1 MKLTHETLVDGN
13 PMQILLPRFTVSQ
26 IMRNDQQVSF
36 RIFFTANY
44 NTFTSDDYLVVKYA
58 EPDEDGMPKAD
69 GEGFVKYFRLDEDIK
84 PAIEDN
90 KKDVLVFGRLAYRPE
105 SKDFSIDWSDSAVS
119 RAATPSPTSLSNA
132 VMELSVTPPITK
144 PDRVLKGRTPTEKA
158 IAAQTMD
165 NRARNRHLI
174 KNKTDEYKQDEM
186 RAMAVIVPSIE
197 TVQLQNQ
204 LQRDK
209 ERTAYSEMMEIP
221 PETPLGTIPIYNT
234 QMDANNTRVNGNQSI
249 KDSRY
254 RLSLDG
260 KVVAVSH
267 AKDEEEDK
275 IRELA
280 YYARYGNGDDVDDID
295 YCQSFITKV
304 NKLAGH
310 NPPPNLRMF
319 YAKRLLGINSFYNA
333 SISSSFLSENTSMSE
348 ISTYLQTGPKALS
361 TVIEGN
367 EESFADS
374 SIMDD
379 VLPKLTDEQ
388 LLIVRDQLTR
398 RSYVRFIAKYNKYI
412 LTIHY
417 EYTDDAVDFLQIYA
431 ELLKAFS
438 KGGVEVDLKWLHDKF
453 YCEGDENEDDG
464 VDDSFEGDNGGAGDM
479 PSDEEEPGMGRSR
492 LTKVYTAPV
501 ELEEVTTDDEG
512 GDDDVIA
519 IDREEENA
527 ADDADN
533 ADGGGANNDN
543 DLNDVGGENGGNNG
557 GDFDISPWPPTQP
570 PEQPDKPPNPPVNEN
585 TGPRVRNH
593 LRPFKCHTEPGYDPV
608 TGDLVWKVQLG
619 FDGHFNTFEDYVRFF
634 TDAICG
640 RAREEAYMAST
651 GRVVPDNAEIID
663 ALAMIAQRRLYFRS
677 NPGYVYCYWD
687 HCSPRLRRLFQPPHY
702 FRDHY
707 SRHLYWYL
715 ICGTANCTELKK
727 DTFKILIGRQAFVNR
742 GQEVVISSHTPIT
755 IPGNSFFNPMW
766 IEIRDENDELYE
778 LQTPYIIEWT
788 FQPIRP
794 A

>member
-44 NTFTSDDYLVVKYA
+44 NTFTSDDYLVIKYA
-58 EPDEDGMPKAD
+58 EPDEDGMPLAD
-69 GEGFVKYFRLDEDIK
+69 KEGFVKYFQPDEDVK
-84 PAIEDN
+84 PNIEND
-90 KKDVLVFGRLAYRPE
+90 KKDVLVFGKLLYRRE
-105 SKDFSIDWSDSAVS
+105 SEDFTIDWSDSSVS
-119 RAATPSPTSLSNA
+119 KAAMPSLTSLTNAAT
-132 VMELSVTPPITK
+132 ELSFTPPITK
-144 PDRVLKGRTPTEKA
+144 SDRVLKGRTPTEKA
-158 IAAQTMD
+158 LTAQTMD
-165 NRARNRHLI
+165 SRAKNKHFR
-174 KNKTDEYKQDEM
+174 KNKTKEYQQDEVK
-186 RAMAVIVPSIE
+186 AMAVSLPPKR
-197 TVQLQNQ
+197 TAQLQNQ
-204 LQRDK
+204 IQRDK
-209 ERTAYSEMMEIP
+209 ERTAYSEIMKIT
-221 PETPLGTIPIYNT
+221 PETPLGTIAAYNS
-234 QMDANNTRVNGNQSI
+234 MVDGDKVKVNGKQPVKN
-249 KDSRY
+249 SRY
-254 RLSLDG
+254 GLSLDG

-267 AKDEEEDK
+267 AKSEEDQ

-280 YYARYGNGDDVDDID
+280 YYARYGDDGDDID
-295 YCQSFITKV
+295 YCDSFIAKV
-304 NKLAGH
+304 TEMAGD
-310 NPPPNLRMF
+310 NPQP
-319 YAKRLLGINSFYNA
+319 YARLYHARRLLVKSIFYEP
-333 SISSSFLSENTSMSE
+333 SLSSSFMPENSSVSE
-348 ISTYLQTGPKALS
+348 ISTYLQAGPKGLP
-361 TVIEGN
+361 TVLETN
-367 EESFADS
+367 EESFADK

-388 LLIVRDQLTR
+388 LLIVESQLTR
-398 RSYVRFIAKYNKYI
+398 RSYARFVTAYNKYI
-412 LTIHY
+412 LTINY
-417 EYTDDAVDFLQIYA
+417 EFSDESVNFLEIYA
-431 ELLKAFS
+431 ELLKAFDQ
-438 KGGVEVDLKWLHDKF
+438 GGVEVDLKWLHEIF
-453 YCEGDENEDDG
+453 YREGDEDEDE
-464 VDDSFEGDNGGAGDM
+464 VDDSYEGDNGGGDM

-501 ELEEVTTDDEG
+501 EVEEVTTDDEG
-512 GDDDVIA
+512 GDD
-519 IDREEENA
+519 EEENA
-527 ADDADN
+527 AD
-533 ADGGGANNDN
+533 GGGADNDN
-543 DLNDVGGENGGNNG
+543 DLNDVGGETGGNNG
-557 GDFDISPWPPTQP
+557 GDFDFSPYPP
-570 PEQPDKPPNPPVNEN
+570 KPPASSGNETINPSVPPNNEDIGN
-585 TGPRVRNH
+585 GPKVPRVRNH
-593 LRPFKCHTEPGYDPV
+593 LRPFKCHAEPGYDPV

-634 TDAICG
+634 TDAICN
-640 RAREEAYMAST
+640 RAREEAYMASS
-651 GRVVPDNAEIID
+651 GQVVPDNAEIID

-778 LQTPYIIEWT
+778 LQTPYIVEWT